1 MVEMNSLSF
10 LAAEALS
17 KMQKDASPKF
27 DLPAATTSPLPERQQ
42 TYSSGDWSPWIN
54 DPVGSRVMRS
64 RLFLLND
71 RGQSPATAGKRP
83 HGCGEELPG
92 ATGGKG
98 HNIRSWEGEPGR
110 SDVKIALVSRGTW
123 TLICRGSSQTSSR
136 DPERRTQLFFY
147 SKQQWSIHGF
157 TTPNLR
163 TYFGDKV
170 PRWSS
175 EVATF
180 SSLICLDKTIYLHCT
195 FSILNSNN

>member
-1 MVEMNSLSF
+1 
-10 LAAEALS
+10 
-17 KMQKDASPKF
+17 MQKDASPKF
-27 DLPAATTSPLPERQQ
+27 DLPAATTSPFPERQQ

-98 HNIRSWEGEPGR
+98 HNIRSWGGEPGR

-147 SKQQWSIHGF
+147 SKRQCSIH
-157 TTPNLR
+157 PSNMRNL
-163 TYFGDKV
+163 FWWQSSSLLK
-170 PRWSS
+170 WSS
-175 EVATF
+175 NV
-180 SSLICLDKTIYLHCT
+180 LL
-195 FSILNSNN
+195 LNLSR